1 MGEISASF
9 SRGEN
14 LITRVL
20 DWMQQSLEE
29 LAVPEESHMVLVLV
43 TEELVTNIDK
53 YGELPTGG
61 IIEITVEASAAQVCL
76 EFRDEGVAF
85 NPLQDAQRATLG
97 ADIDSAE
104 IGGLGVHLVT
114 QLTDEQLYHRID
126 GHNVL
131 RVTKLLQ
138 DV

>member
-1 MGEISASF
+1 MLVALVAEEIA
-9 SRGEN
+9 
-14 LITRVL
+14 
-20 DWMQQSLEE
+20 
-29 LAVPEESHMVLVLV
+29 
-43 TEELVTNIDK
+43 TNVDK
-53 YGELPTGG
+53 YAELPADG
-61 IIEITVEASAAQVCL
+61 IIEITVQASAAQVSL
-76 EFRDEGVAF
+76 EFRDKGVAF

-97 ADIDSAE
+97 ADIESAE

-114 QLTDEQLYHRID
+114 QLTDEQLYRRID